1 MILAGALLT
10 ILTAWTLGRILLRAI
25 GVKLYRLEEDFFA
38 LLAGSACLSGVVFVL
53 SYFHLARKGV
63 FIALCVVSLGVALW
77 RGALRP
83 AAEKLPPVSKVW
95 LLLFCIPVAVYGVV
109 YFVNA
114 LTPEAS
120 PLGSTVYLGGV
131 IRWWFHHGFIRYA
144 GVPQGLGM
152 LFLVAFSIGRH
163 SAAALV
169 HCAFLLALP
178 WLMLCYGQRF
188 GMVRPCIL
196 GSMLV
201 YLSPIAGIAG
211 TSAYQDL
218 AWACVLF
225 GLFYALQIWDE
236 SRDRHLLWLV
246 GLLGVFGGSLA
257 FAEGFSVFRFAI
269 RKLPAMWSLG
279 GEEVQGLYGPWLL
292 LTPIALVAVRWKHG
306 RRLLLAAGICLIPAL
321 LDNSARVLLPAAVF
335 IAPALG
341 LAVQNSPGVL
351 PLLLVLHSL
360 VSWPRAVATFAD
372 EKAWRIAGI
381 PVKVALRRVPADD
394 YLRSKLPWYGLAR
407 ALDDIIPEPARVLAM
422 PNVPL
427 AYTSRRLWLSSSED
441 GQRATQSILAAHQE
455 MVTPPK
461 EIRFRF
467 PEQNIRALRVV
478 RWSGSKDAW
487 SVSEMRV
494 YRADVEIE
502 RRPAWR
508 VSARPDPM
516 DAARAFDNSEVTAW
530 PVWRAAQPGMFLE
543 EDFREAIAVD
553 SATLLSPAA
562 GGDVELRLEGLG
574 GDGQWRTLGGP
585 SAIQPHL
592 TPAGLRRAAAEEL
605 KSLGFGYVVVPNDTE
620 LGLDIKRNASYWGLT
635 CFREVEG
642 ACVCRL
648 D

>member
-10 ILTAWTLGRILLRAI
+10 ILTAWTLGRILLRVI
-25 GVKLYRLEEDFFA
+25 GVKLYRLEEDLFA
-38 LLAGSACLSGVVFVL
+38 LLAGSTCLTGVVFVL
-53 SYFHLARKGV
+53 SYFHVARKGV

-83 AAEKLPPVSKVW
+83 ASEKLPPVSKLW
-95 LLLFCIPVAVYGVV
+95 LLVFIVPFAVYGVV

-131 IRWWFHHGFIRYA
+131 IRWWYHHGFIRYA

-152 LFLVAFSIGRH
+152 LFLVAFSIGKH

-169 HCAFLLALP
+169 HCTFLLALP
-178 WLMLCYGQRF
+178 WLMLCYGRRF

-196 GSMLV
+196 GALFV
-201 YLSPIAGIAG
+201 FLSPIAGITG

-225 GLFYALQIWDE
+225 GLFYVLQIWNE
-236 SRDRHLLWLV
+236 SKDRRFLWLAGV
-246 GLLGVFGGSLA
+246 LAVFGCSLA
-257 FAEGFSVFRFAI
+257 FGEGFSVFRLAI
-269 RKLPAMWSLG
+269 RKLPAMWSLA
-279 GEEVQGLYGPWLL
+279 GEQVQGLYGPWLL

-306 RRLLLAAGICLIPAL
+306 RRLLLAAAICLVPLL

-341 LAVQNSPGVL
+341 LAVENSPGIL

-372 EKAWRIAGI
+372 ENAWRITGI
-381 PVKVALRRVPADD
+381 PVEVALWRAREDD
-394 YLRSKLPWYGLAR
+394 YLRSKLPGYGLAR
-407 ALDDIIPEPARVLAM
+407 AIDEIIPEPARVLM
-422 PNVPL
+422 LSRVPP
-427 AYTSRRLWLSSSED
+427 AYTSRRVWFSWWED
-441 GQRATQSILAAHQE
+441 GQRATQAILAAHQE
-455 MVTPPK
+455 MVNPLR
-461 EIRFRF
+461 EISFRF
-467 PEQNIRALRVV
+467 PEQPLRGLRVV
-478 RWSGSKDAW
+478 SNGSSEAW

-494 YRADVEIE
+494 YRADAEIE
-502 RRPAWR
+502 RRPSWR

-530 PVWRAAQPGMFLE
+530 PAGRAAESGMYLE
-543 EDFREAIAVD
+543 EDFREAVLAD
-553 SATLLSPAA
+553 SVMLLATVTGSGAA
-562 GGDVELRLEGLG
+562 LRVEGLG
-574 GDGQWRTLGGP
+574 ADGQWRTLAGP
-585 SAIQPHL
+585 YAITTHF
-592 TPAGLRRAAAEEL
+592 TPAGLRRAAADEL
-605 KSLGFGYVVVPNDTE
+605 KSLGFAYVVVPNDTE
-620 LGLDIKRNASYWGLT
+620 LGLDMKRNAPYWGLT